1 MLRSLFARSRPVFRP
16 FCWTQQRCSSSGW
29 QVSSCGR
36 VRFPTGKVSY
46 GHLSCSG
53 YRYVQIDK
61 QGHSVHRL
69 VAAAFLGPPPDPT
82 CWQVNHNDCE
92 PGNNHVSNLQYATNS
107 ANQKHSYATNSG
119 RQSSAAKLAKAVL
132 WRPVGEESWTF
143 CPSQREAARLLGV
156 WPSAVRMC
164 CSGLINK
171 SNGNGVWY
179 EFKVAPTV
187 APGRPS
193 DEVWRPARYPGWSGV
208 IPNLLVSNKGRVSQT
223 KSEAFHSGTRS
234 RSGYYVVTRVG
245 RKLYV
250 QRLVAATFL
259 GQPQSP
265 DHQVNHKDRNRG
277 NNHLANLEYVT
288 QSENMRHANA
298 YAHSEGKAPKP
309 RTPKPVLAR
318 LLGGAGS
325 WLEFESIKAA
335 AAHTGVIRRKVSRI
349 CHGLDSN
356 VSWEFRFAP
365 EEQLPGEEWRPVVL
379 EGVRRPS
386 GLKMP
391 TAAEVI

>member
-265 DHQVNHKDRNRG
+265 DHQVNHKDSNRG
-277 NNHLANLEYVT
+277 NNHIQIWSMSRRLRTCGTRMRSVWDRIRSQEPPSRCWPVSGEATDPGWSLSRSRQRLPT
-288 QSENMRHANA
+288 QGSIGPSSPASATGLTPPFLGSSGSR
-298 YAHSEGKAPKP
+298 P
-309 RTPKPVLAR
+309 RCCCRAKSGAR
-318 LLGGAGS
+318 WCCRA
-325 WLEFESIKAA
+325 
-335 AAHTGVIRRKVSRI
+335 
-349 CHGLDSN
+349 
-356 VSWEFRFAP
+356 
-365 EEQLPGEEWRPVVL
+365 
-379 EGVRRPS
+379 
-386 GLKMP
+386 
-391 TAAEVI
+391 